1 MSAPARTSLR
11 THEVSNQPTVF
22 AGRNLFTTDPA
33 MVAAATREAGAWAV
47 PRFEALGAAVGS
59 GKVLEWGELANRHVP
74 ELVTFDRYGGRID
87 EVRFHPAYHHL
98 MSLATEHRLHD
109 IAWAR
114 DIEGSGGSHAA
125 HAVLLALFSQAEAGV
140 MCPMSMTYAAVAPL
154 AAQPGIAQ
162 EWAAKAVGGRYD
174 APLRPIARK
183 AGITIGMAMTEKQ
196 GGSDVRAN
204 TTVATPEGG
213 RGPGLA
219 YTLRGHK
226 WFCSAP
232 MSDGF
237 VTLAYAPGGLSC
249 FLVPRVD
256 PDGGRNAIELMRLKD
271 KLGNRSNA
279 SSEIEYHDARAIL
292 IGEEGRGVPTIIDMV
307 HGTRLDT
314 VAGSVGIMRMAL
326 ALAHHHVSHRRAF
339 QKTLIDQPAM
349 TAVIA
354 DLQIEYE
361 AAVVLAMRIARAFDG
376 DTAEERSFARLSVAV
391 GKYWLNK
398 RVANFV
404 YECMECLGG
413 AGYVEESGLPRLYR
427 EAPLNSIWEGSG
439 NVVALDVL
447 RTLAKDAAARATF
460 LAELH
465 LARGADASLDRG
477 IAALDDDLTGP
488 VEERDARRIV
498 ERMALALQG
507 ALLVRHA
514 PVAVADAFCASRF
527 GDDRGVTFGVLPS
540 GVDTLVIVERVT
552 GASA

>member
-1 MSAPARTSLR
+1 MSAPARKSLR

-59 GKVLEWGELANRHVP
+59 GKVLEWSELANRHGP

-109 IAWAR
+109 IAWAK
-114 DIEGSGGSHAA
+114 DIVGSGGSHAA

-154 AAQPGIAQ
+154 AAQPGVAQ
-162 EWAAKAVGGRYD
+162 VWAAKAVGGRYD
-174 APLRPIARK
+174 APLRPIAQK

-213 RGPGLA
+213 HGPGMT

-237 VTLAYAPGGLSC
+237 LTLAYAPGGLSC
-249 FLVPRVD
+249 FLLPRID

-339 QKTLIDQPAM
+339 QKTLIDQPTM

-376 DTAEERSFARLSVAV
+376 DTGEERSFARLSVAV

-404 YECMECLGG
+404 YECME
-413 AGYVEESGLPRLYR
+413 S
-427 EAPLNSIWEGSG
+427 
-439 NVVALDVL
+439 
-447 RTLAKDAAARATF
+447 
-460 LAELH
+460 
-465 LARGADASLDRG
+465 
-477 IAALDDDLTGP
+477 
-488 VEERDARRIV
+488 ARRCCYTATSSLRPRDQSFGFPSLIWASFP
-498 ERMALALQG
+498 RPGRASSCPSALAF
-507 ALLVRHA
+507 R
-514 PVAVADAFCASRF
+514 SR
-527 GDDRGVTFGVLPS
+527 RNS
-540 GVDTLVIVERVT
+540 
-552 GASA
+552 S